1 MKKVN
6 MKSIQSVLL
15 LGLLSV
21 FLTNCSL
28 NRSQT
33 GAVLGGTTTTAGCV
47 AMGVENPYAIGVCAV
62 TGAFAGA
69 EIMYQSDYDV
79 HNAVF
84 VDHLNTSPSYGQ
96 SYTNWYNSKTG
107 NSGIIKVTRSYTQG
121 PIKCKDYDA
130 TVDITNS
137 WPLIG
142 IGGVKR
148 EMVFG
153 TACQLPDGQWFE
165 KGNIQ

>member
-1 MKKVN
+1 

-28 NRSQT
+28 NRSHLGAFSGGATGVTACVTAGASDPYVT
-33 GAVLGGTTTTAGCV
+33 GAC
-47 AMGVENPYAIGVCAV
+47 AI

-69 EIMYQSDYDV
+69 ELMYNSDYDV

-84 VDHLNTSPSYGQ
+84 VDHLNTSGNGS
-96 SYTNWYNSKTG
+96 SYTNWYNKKTG
-107 NSGIIKVTRSYTQG
+107 NSGIIHVTKSYTQG

-130 TVDITNS
+130 TIDITNS

-142 IGGVKR
+142 IGGVNR
-148 EMVFG
+148 EVVFG
-153 TACQLPDGQWFE
+153 TACQLPDGQWIE
-165 KGNIQ
+165 KPRK

>member
-1 MKKVN
+1 

-84 VDHLNTSPSYGQ
+84 VDHLNTSPGYGQ

-130 TVDITNS
+130 TIDITSS